1 MPYILAGFLV
11 IWLALFALRGFL
23 RVDPA
28 VLVRGFARGFGSKG
42 FGRTFGFV
50 ALALAL
56 LLIFRGRIDFG
67 AVLGALGLWS
77 LAAAKS
83 KAAKGQAPRQFEAV
97 SGEVIA
103 APRARLSRVRSA
115 VIEMELDHQT
125 GIVSGTVLAGPDE
138 GMSLDRLGR
147 AQCENLHRLCL
158 QDDPEGAR
166 LLEAYLDRRFPGWRV
181 AAEEEPHAWGARPAV
196 APRLGAMTEDEAYEV
211 LGLRKGAT
219 RDDVMRSHR
228 SLMRKL
234 HPDQGGSTDLAA
246 RVNEAK
252 DVLMRRHN

>member
-1 MPYILAGFLV
+1 MPYILAGFLIV
-11 IWLALFALRGFL
+11 WLALFALRGFL
-23 RVDPA
+23 KVNPA
-28 VLVRGFARGFGSKG
+28 TLVRSFGKG
-42 FGRTFGFV
+42 FGKGFGFV
-50 ALALAL
+50 ALAVAL
-56 LLIFRGRIDFG
+56 LLILRGRIDFG
-67 AVLGALGLWS
+67 VVWAGLGVWI
-77 LAAAKS
+77 LASAKR
-83 KAAKGQAPRQFEAV
+83 KRAKGQAPRQIEAV
-97 SGEVIA
+97 ANAAPS

-125 GIVSGTVLAGPDE
+125 GMISGTVLAGPDE
-138 GMSLDRLGR
+138 GASLDRLSR
-147 AQCENLHRLCL
+147 AQCETLHRLCL
-158 QDDPEGAR
+158 RDDPEGAR

-181 AAEEEPHAWGARPAV
+181 AAEEEPNAWGARPAV

-211 LGLRKGAT
+211 LGLSKGAT

-228 SLMRKL
+228 SLIKKL